1 MSVDAP
7 KLTRLCGADE
17 LEENEVLQVELEDIQ
32 PLAVYRLSDGYFV
45 TDDTCTHGAA
55 SLSDGEIED
64 GEIECPF
71 HSGCFDIRTGR
82 ATEHPCTIPI
92 KTYPVTICDGDIFT
106 DLTEGRIMD
115 NE

>member
-1 MSVDAP
+1 MSVDAQ
-7 KLTRLCGADE
+7 KLTRLCCVDD
-17 LEENEVLQVELEDIQ
+17 LEENEVLQVELEGIA

-92 KTYPVTICDGDIFT
+92 KVYSVSLSDGGVFV
-106 DLTEGRIMD
+106 DLSAGHLAD
-115 NE
+115 

>member
-1 MSVDAP
+1 MSVDAQ

-17 LEENEVLQVELEDIQ
+17 LEENEVLQVELEGIS

-92 KTYPVTICDGDIFT
+92 KTYPVILNGDGIFV
-106 DLTEGRIMD
+106 DLSAGRTHGS
-115 NE
+115 